1 MVSGLTFRSVIH
13 FLCIF
18 VCGVSECSDFILLRV
33 AVQFSHPC
41 LLKRL
46 FFPLHILASFVVD

>member
-33 AVQFSHPC
+33 GVQFSHPC
-41 LLKRL
+41 LLKR
-46 FFPLHILASFVVD
+46 SSTEGGKGMGDQ